1 MGFVNAPPTV
11 CVFLIDTPFFNL
23 RTLSQGTSHEQQ
35 KYDNDESF
43 TKIERMSTGWN
54 LSYDSPAG
62 SSEIRDVKDGVKV
75 ELGGERRFRIHNIIN
90 IVKIMSQD
98 SKKKQ

>member
-11 CVFLIDTPFFNL
+11 CVFLTDTPFFNL
-23 RTLSQGTSHEQQ
+23 KKSQETSHEQQ

-62 SSEIRDVKDGVKV
+62 SSEIRDVK
-75 ELGGERRFRIHNIIN
+75 EGGKSGTGGRGGSKDLESIILLT
-90 IVKIMSQD
+90 
-98 SKKKQ
+98 